1 MGTFKDLTGQKFN
14 RLTVLEKGER
24 NSCNQIQWKCKC
36 DCGNIVLATTTYL
49 KSGHTKSCG
58 CLNKESASNRLKDSK
73 FVKSRE
79 KYRKENFLKDGTSLA
94 LIKNTEKLR
103 KNNTS
108 KVTGIYFD
116 KQNKNWRARIF
127 IKGKNINL
135 GSFTKIKDAIKVRKE
150 AEEKY
155 FKPILDKYTKEQE

>member
-1 MGTFKDLTGQKFN
+1 MSAFKDLTGQKFN
-14 RLTVLEKGER
+14 RLTVIELGER
-24 NSCNQIQWKCKC
+24 NKSGQIQWKCKC
-36 DCGNIVLATTTYL
+36 DCGNVVLATTTYI
-49 KSGHTKSCG
+49 KTGHTKSCG
-58 CLNKESASNRLKDSK
+58 CLNREKASNRLKDHK
-73 FVKSRE
+73 FITARE

-108 KVTGIYFD
+108 KVTGVSYD

-127 IKGKNINL
+127 VKGKNINL
-135 GSFTKIKDAIKVRKE
+135 GSFSNIEDAIEARKE

-155 FKPILDKYTKEQE
+155 FKPILDKYTKEQ